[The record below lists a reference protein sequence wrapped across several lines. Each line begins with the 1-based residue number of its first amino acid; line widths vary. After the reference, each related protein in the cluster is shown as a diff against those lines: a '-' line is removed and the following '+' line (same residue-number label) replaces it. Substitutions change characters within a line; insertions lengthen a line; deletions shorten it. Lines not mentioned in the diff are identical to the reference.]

1 MTLVTIGLWVTVI
14 YLINFVSLNF
24 LKQMNASEEHRDAY
38 SPFVLKV
45 AKFPPCG
52 FTIVLFLVLFGF
64 LLQLIEFIF
73 NKKL

>member
-1 MTLVTIGLWVTVI
+1 MILATIGLWVTVI

-38 SPFVLKV
+38 SPFVLKA

-64 LLQLIEFIF
+64 LLQLIEFILK
-73 NKKL
+73 KKL